1 MRGSAQFRMFFSL
14 AWLSLTLSLGVWW
27 WILGF
32 RQAKTISEISISA
45 ERQLELNRV
54 NRMLQLE
61 GSFFLSMLT
70 LGGVTLAVLSYRDH
84 KRSKLIAD
92 FFSTVTHEM
101 KTPIASLQLQIEV
114 LLEDTENQE
123 LKRKLTKIW
132 KENQRIESQMGNAFY
147 LASLMQGE
155 ALYMETL
162 TLQELQESYSHH
174 EPDLIWEL
182 NLPVTKKVHLD
193 KKAFFAMLKNL
204 TDNARRHGKA
214 NLIKLVISQ
223 EGNRICFLLEDNG
236 SGFFGKKRFLTQ
248 PFLRHSNTSGSGIG
262 LYIVKKLIEKMKG
275 KIEFPDSPNGFQ
287 VKLCLN
293 EVV

>member
-1 MRGSAQFRMFFSL
+1 MFFSL
-14 AWLSLTLSLGVWW
+14 AWLTLTLSLGVWW

-32 RQAKTISEISISA
+32 RQAKTISEISLSS
-45 ERQLELNRV
+45 ERQWELNRV

-114 LLEDTENQE
+114 LLEDTKNPE

-155 ALYMETL
+155 ALYLETL
-162 TLQELQESYSHH
+162 TLQELKDSYSHH
-174 EPDLIWEL
+174 EPDLVWDVSIAL
-182 NLPVTKKVHLD
+182 TKKVHID

-204 TDNARRHGKA
+204 SDNAKRHGKA
-214 NLIKLVISQ
+214 SVIKLIVK
-223 EGNRICFLLEDNG
+223 GDKNKICFIMEDNG
-236 SGFFGKKRFLTQ
+236 SGFLGNKKFLTQ
-248 PFLRHSNTSGSGIG
+248 PFLRHSKTSGSGIG
-262 LYIVKKLIEKMKG
+262 LYIVKKLMEKMKG
-275 KIEFPDSPNGFQ
+275 NLEFPDSPYGFL

-293 EVV
+293 EVE

>member
-14 AWLSLTLSLGVWW
+14 AWLFLTLSLGVWW

-45 ERQLELNRV
+45 ARQVELNRV

-84 KRSKLIAD
+84 KRSKLISD

-101 KTPIASLQLQIEV
+101 KTPISSLQLQVEV
-114 LLEDTENQE
+114 LLENTKEPE
-123 LKRKLTKIW
+123 LKRKLEKIW

-155 ALYMETL
+155 SLYMEPISIADL
-162 TLQELQESYSHH
+162 CESYSHH
-174 EPDLIWEL
+174 EPNLIW
-182 NLPVTKKVHLD
+182 NVSVPKATKVRID

-204 TDNARRHGKA
+204 SENAKRHGKA
-214 NLIKLVISQ
+214 NSIKLSITKENKQIS
-223 EGNRICFLLEDNG
+223 FLLEDDG
-236 SGFFGKKRFLTQ
+236 TGFIGNKKNLTL
-248 PFLRHSNTSGSGIG
+248 PFLRHSKTSGSGIG

-275 KIEFPDSPNGFQ
+275 HLEFPNSSSGFQ
-287 VKLCLN
+287 VKLNLK
-293 EVV
+293 EVP

>member
-32 RQAKTISEISISA
+32 RQAKTISEISMST
-45 ERQLELNRV
+45 ERKFELGRV

-114 LLEDTENQE
+114 LLEDTKNIE
-123 LKRKLTKIW
+123 LKRKLEKIW

-155 ALYMETL
+155 ALYMETI
-162 TLQELQESYSHH
+162 TLQELKDSYSHH
-174 EPDLIWEL
+174 EPDLIWDVS
-182 NLPVTKKVHLD
+182 LPLDKKVYLD

-214 NLIKLVISQ
+214 NLIKLMIFQ
-223 EGNRICFLLEDNG
+223 EKNKICFLLEDNG
-236 SGFFGKKRFLTQ
+236 EGFLGNKKYLTQ
-248 PFLRHSNTSGSGIG
+248 PFLRHSKTSGSGIG

-275 KIEFPDSPNGFQ
+275 KLEFPDSSYGFQ

-293 EVV
+293 EVS

>member
-32 RQAKTISEISISA
+32 RQAKTISEISISQ

-84 KRSKLIAD
+84 KRSKLISD

-114 LLEDTENQE
+114 LLEDTKNPE
-123 LKRKLTKIW
+123 LKRKLQKIW

-155 ALYMETL
+155 VLYLENL
-162 TLQELQESYSHH
+162 TLQELKDSYSHH
-174 EPDLIWEL
+174 EPDLVWEVKVPL
-182 NLPVTKKVHLD
+182 QKKVYID

-204 TDNARRHGKA
+204 TENAKRHGKA
-214 NLIKLVISQ
+214 EQIKLHIFQ
-223 EGNRICFLLEDNG
+223 EKNKICFLLEDNG
-236 SGFFGKKRFLTQ
+236 LGFNGNKKQLTL
-248 PFLRHSNTSGSGIG
+248 PFLRHSKTSGSGIG

-275 KIEFPDSPNGFQ
+275 KLEFPSSTKGFQ
-287 VKLCLN
+287 VKLCFH
-293 EVV
+293 EVL

>member
-14 AWLSLTLSLGVWW
+14 AWLFLTLSLGVWW

-45 ERQLELNRV
+45 ERQVELDRV

-84 KRSKLIAD
+84 KRSKLISD

-114 LLEDTENQE
+114 LLEDTKEPE
-123 LKRKLTKIW
+123 LKRKLEKIW

-155 ALYMETL
+155 SLYMEQL
-162 TLQELQESYSHH
+162 TISDLCESYSHH
-174 EPDLIWEL
+174 EPDLIW
-182 NLPVTKKVHLD
+182 KVSVPKETMVYID

-204 TDNARRHGKA
+204 SENAKRHGKA
-214 NLIKLVISQ
+214 KTIKLTITRENKQIS
-223 EGNRICFLLEDNG
+223 FLLEDDG
-236 SGFFGKKRFLTQ
+236 TGFVGNKKNLTL
-248 PFLRHSNTSGSGIG
+248 PFLRHSKTSGSGIG

-275 KIEFPDSPNGFQ
+275 SLEFPDSSYGFH
-287 VKLCLN
+287 VKLNLK
-293 EVV
+293 EVP

>member
-32 RQAKTISEISISA
+32 RQAKTISEISISDA
-45 ERQLELNRV
+45 RQVELNRV

-70 LGGVTLAVLSYRDH
+70 LGGVTLAILSYRDH
-84 KRSKLIAD
+84 KRSKLISD

-114 LLEDTENQE
+114 LLENTKEPE
-123 LKRKLTKIW
+123 LKKKLEKIW

-155 ALYMETL
+155 SLYMEPL
-162 TLQELQESYSHH
+162 MISDLFESYSHH
-174 EPDLIWEL
+174 EPDLTWNIL
-182 NLPVTKKVHLD
+182 IPQNTKVYID

-204 TDNARRHGKA
+204 SENAKRHGKA
-214 NLIKLVISQ
+214 KTIKLTVTKDLKDIS
-223 EGNRICFLLEDNG
+223 FLLEDDG
-236 SGFFGKKRFLTQ
+236 AGFSGNKKNLTL
-248 PFLRHSNTSGSGIG
+248 PFLRHSKTSGSGIG

-275 KIEFPDSPNGFQ
+275 SLEFPNSSSGFQ
-287 VKLCLN
+287 VKLNLK
-293 EVV
+293 EVS

>member
-1 MRGSAQFRMFFSL
+1 MFFSL
-14 AWLSLTLSLGVWW
+14 AWLFLTLSLGVWW

-45 ERQLELNRV
+45 ERQVELDRV

-84 KRSKLIAD
+84 KRSKLISD

-114 LLEDTENQE
+114 LLEGTKHPE
-123 LKRKLTKIW
+123 LKRKLEKIW

-155 ALYMETL
+155 SLYLETL
-162 TLQELQESYSHH
+162 TLTDLRESYAHH
-174 EPDLIWEL
+174 EPDLHWNILIPE
-182 NLPVTKKVHLD
+182 KSKVHLD

-204 TDNARRHGKA
+204 SENAKRHGKA
-214 NLIKLVISQ
+214 KTIKLTVTKEKEFIH
-223 EGNRICFLLEDNG
+223 FLLEDDGNG
-236 SGFFGKKRFLTQ
+236 FVGNKKNLTL
-248 PFLRHSNTSGSGIG
+248 PFLRHSKTSGSGIG

-275 KIEFPDSPNGFQ
+275 SLEFPNSTSGFQ
-287 VKLCLN
+287 VKLILK
-293 EVV
+293 EVP

>member
-45 ERQLELNRV
+45 ERQVELDRV

-61 GSFFLSMLT
+61 GSFFLTMLT
-70 LGGVTLAVLSYRDH
+70 LGGVTLATLSYRDH
-84 KRSKLIAD
+84 KRSKLISD
-92 FFSTVTHEM
+92 FFSTVSHEM

-114 LLEDTENQE
+114 LLENSKEPE
-123 LKRKLTKIW
+123 LKRKLEKIW

-147 LASLMQGE
+147 LASLMQGDS
-155 ALYMETL
+155 LYMEHL
-162 TLQELQESYSHH
+162 SLNDLCESYAHH
-174 EPDLIWEL
+174 EPDLVWDVLI
-182 NLPVTKKVHLD
+182 PKQTKVYID

-204 TDNARRHGKA
+204 SENAKRHGKA
-214 NLIKLVISQ
+214 KTIKLSVTK
-223 EGNRICFLLEDNG
+223 ENDRICFLLTDDG
-236 SGFFGKKRFLTQ
+236 AGFLGNKKNLTL
-248 PFLRHSNTSGSGIG
+248 PFLRHSRTSGSGIG

-275 KIEFPDSPNGFQ
+275 SLEFPNSSHGFQ
-287 VKLCLN
+287 VKLSLR
-293 EVV
+293 EVP